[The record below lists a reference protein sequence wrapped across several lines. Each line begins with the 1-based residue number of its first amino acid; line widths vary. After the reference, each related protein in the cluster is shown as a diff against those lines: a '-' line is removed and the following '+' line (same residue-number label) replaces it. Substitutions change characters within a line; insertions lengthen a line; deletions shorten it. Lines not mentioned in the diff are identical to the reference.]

1 MRRDRQVAADSRTE
15 QEDRSDESERDVA
28 VMSER
33 KDQIVQR
40 KERGKEQ
47 TSSKV
52 RGRVTRTGQT
62 GRVGC
67 DEWQTDV
74 PDKAE

>member
-1 MRRDRQVAADSRTE
+1 MQRDRQVAADRRTE
-15 QEDRSDESERDVA
+15 QKERSDQSERDVA

-47 TSSKV
+47 TGSKV

-62 GRVGC
+62 GRVEC
-67 DEWQTDV
+67 DKRQTDV